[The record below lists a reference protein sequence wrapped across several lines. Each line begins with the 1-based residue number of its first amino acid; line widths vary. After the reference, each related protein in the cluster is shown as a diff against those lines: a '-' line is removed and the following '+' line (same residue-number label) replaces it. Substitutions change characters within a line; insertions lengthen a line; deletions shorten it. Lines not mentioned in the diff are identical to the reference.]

1 MIIIIISVIVSGA
14 LSFIGHVF
22 TLIMCSAEIFS
33 VNQLA
38 LVNKKKIKACQQSIS
53 ADGMGLLPGR
63 KAAVPEESLHMIKGG
78 TEQCRC

>member
-38 LVNKKKIKACQQSIS
+38 LVNKKKNK
-53 ADGMGLLPGR
+53 GMST
-63 KAAVPEESLHMIKGG
+63 VN
-78 TEQCRC
+78 QC